1 MEDGDFQTR
10 FRNCMQLTLDR
21 ETAVL
26 DREGHEPVTVHVE
39 KIDDETY
46 NIDWSPVD
54 ERWGQSQLQFG
65 CMEGTPGLIE
75 AKGKFWKM
83 HAVLPDTA
91 VQSAHGWPEG
101 HAREYRAGRRG
112 LRTGAS
118 PASAASSTKP
128 DVTRN
133 CPGQREDNSAEAS
146 AESGVTPDQQQAQ
159 DAAESPAALPIVARA
174 ELRAELSQEWISSAV
189 ATGRKACPGCNG
201 VLVWSDHSEGRYS
214 NGWACDNHRTCGV
227 WRPGPDLAA
236 EERWRFLCLTCHRDF
251 CKDCGELLLLVPGP

>member
-1 MEDGDFQTR
+1 
-10 FRNCMQLTLDR
+10 MQLTLDR

-91 VQSAHGWPEG
+91 VQSAHGWRED

-159 DAAESPAALPIVARA
+159 DAAEPS
-174 ELRAELSQEWISSAV
+174 
-189 ATGRKACPGCNG
+189 G
-201 VLVWSDHSEGRYS
+201 VTHRGKSGVEGRAVS
-214 NGWACDNHRTCGV
+214 GVDFISRCDRAKGMS
-227 WRPGPDLAA
+227 WL
-236 EERWRFLCLTCHRDF
+236 RWCPR
-251 CKDCGELLLLVPGP
+251 LV